1 MNVDIVIVGA
11 GPSGLCL
18 ARSLSGQ
25 GLTIVVIEQQSLD
38 AISNPAFDGREI
50 ALTQS
55 SASAMKDLGLWQLIE
70 PQAISQLRDAKIL
83 DGRSQFE
90 MLIPHQLSKYQ
101 ELGWLISNH
110 VIRKA
115 AYDATQEANEINH
128 DITLIPGRKVIKVK
142 TSQQMAGVVLDDQT
156 EISAKLVVAADNR
169 FSTTRRMMGIAADM
183 HDFGRNMLVCCM
195 THDAPHDHIAW
206 EWFDYGQTL
215 ALLPMN
221 PDPETGRY
229 RSSVVIT
236 VASDEAEEL
245 MKLSPEEF
253 SRNAKERF
261 GNRLGEMDLVSTIHS
276 YPLVSVYPKRLVGTR
291 FATVGDAA
299 VGMHPVTAHG
309 FNFGLLGV
317 QKLSK
322 EILGAHRVG
331 KDIGDQALLLR
342 YERTHRLKTKPLFL
356 MTRLITEIYTK
367 ESPPAKFLRKALL
380 HISEKLTPFKKSIAL
395 SLTGR

>member
-1 MNVDIVIVGA
+1 
-11 GPSGLCL
+11 
-18 ARSLSGQ
+18 
-25 GLTIVVIEQQSLD
+25 
-38 AISNPAFDGREI
+38 
-50 ALTQS
+50 
-55 SASAMKDLGLWQLIE
+55 MKDIGLWQLIE

-110 VIRKA
+110 AIRKA
-115 AYDATQEANEINH
+115 AYDATQEANDLHH
-128 DITLIPGRKVIKVK
+128 DITLINGRKVIQVK
-142 TSQQMAGVVLDDQT
+142 TSQKMAGVVLDDQT
-156 EISAKLVVAADNR
+156 EISAKLIVAADNR
-169 FSTTRRMMGIAADM
+169 FSTTRRMMGIPADM

-236 VASDEAEEL
+236 VSSDEAEKL
-245 MKLSPEEF
+245 MKLSSAEF

-261 GNRLGEMDLVSTIHS
+261 GNRLGEMGLVSTIHA
-276 YPLVSVYPKRLVGTR
+276 YHLVSVYPKRLVGTR

-317 QKLSK
+317 QQLLK
-322 EILGAHRVG
+322 EILGAHKVG

>member
-115 AYDATQEANEINH
+115 AYDATQEANDLHH

-142 TSQQMAGVVLDDQT
+142 TNLPMAGVVLDDQT

-236 VASDEAEEL
+236 VASDEAEKL
-245 MKLSPEEF
+245 MKLSSAEF

-261 GNRLGEMDLVSTIHS
+261 GNRLGEMGLVSTIHA
-276 YPLVSVYPKRLVGTR
+276 YPLVSVYPKRLVGIR

-317 QKLSK
+317 QQLLK
-322 EILGAHRVG
+322 EILGAHKVG

>member
-25 GLTIVVIEQQSLD
+25 GLTIAVIEQQSLD

-142 TSQQMAGVVLDDQT
+142 TNLPMAGVVLDDET

-195 THDAPHDHIAW
+195 THDTPHDHIAW

-245 MKLSPEEF
+245 MKLSPEAF

-380 HISEKLTPFKKSIAL
+380 HVSEKLTPFKKSIAL

>member
-25 GLTIVVIEQQSLD
+25 GLTIAVIEQQSLD

-115 AYDATQEANEINH
+115 AYDATQEANDLHH

-142 TSQQMAGVVLDDQT
+142 TNLPMAGVVLDDET

-195 THDAPHDHIAW
+195 THDTPHDHIAW

-245 MKLSPEEF
+245 MKLNPEAF

-380 HISEKLTPFKKSIAL
+380 HVSEKLTPFKKSIAL

>member
-18 ARSLSGQ
+18 ARALSGQ
-25 GLTIVVIEQQSLD
+25 GLTIAVIEQQSLD

-55 SASAMKDLGLWQLIE
+55 SASAMKDFGLWQLIE

-380 HISEKLTPFKKSIAL
+380 HVSEKLTPFKKSIAL

>member
-25 GLTIVVIEQQSLD
+25 GLTIAVIEQQSLD

-115 AYDATQEANEINH
+115 AYDATQEANDLHH

-142 TSQQMAGVVLDDQT
+142 TNLPMAGVVLDDET

-195 THDAPHDHIAW
+195 THDTPHDHIAW

-221 PDPETGRY
+221 PDPESGRY

-245 MKLSPEEF
+245 MKLSPEAF

-380 HISEKLTPFKKSIAL
+380 HVSEKLTPFKKSIAL

>member
-142 TSQQMAGVVLDDQT
+142 TNLPMAGVVLDDQT

>member
-142 TSQQMAGVVLDDQT
+142 TNLPMAGVVLDDET

-322 EILGAHRVG
+322 EILGAHKVG

>member
-322 EILGAHRVG
+322 EILGAHKVG

>member
-115 AYDATQEANEINH
+115 AYDATQEANDLHH

-142 TSQQMAGVVLDDQT
+142 TNLQMAGVVLDDET

-236 VASDEAEEL
+236 VASDEAEKL
-245 MKLSPEEF
+245 MKLSSAEF

-261 GNRLGEMDLVSTIHS
+261 GNRLGEMGLVSTIHA
-276 YPLVSVYPKRLVGTR
+276 YPLVSVYPKRLVGIR

-317 QKLSK
+317 QQLLK
-322 EILGAHRVG
+322 EILGAHKVG

>member
-25 GLTIVVIEQQSLD
+25 GLTIAVIEQQSLD

-115 AYDATQEANEINH
+115 AYDATQEANDLHH

-142 TSQQMAGVVLDDQT
+142 TNLPMAGVVLDDET

-245 MKLSPEEF
+245 MKLSPEAF

-367 ESPPAKFLRKALL
+367 ESPPAKFLRKTLL
-380 HISEKLTPFKKSIAL
+380 HVSEKLTPFKKSIAL

>member
-115 AYDATQEANEINH
+115 AYDATQEANDLHH
-128 DITLIPGRKVIKVK
+128 DITLINGRKVIQVK
-142 TSQQMAGVVLDDQT
+142 TSQKMAGVVLDDQT
-156 EISAKLVVAADNR
+156 EISAKLIVAADNR
-169 FSTTRRMMGIAADM
+169 FSTTRRMMGIPADM

-236 VASDEAEEL
+236 VASDEAEKL
-245 MKLSPEEF
+245 MKLSSAEF

-261 GNRLGEMDLVSTIHS
+261 GNRLGEMGLVSTIHA

-317 QKLSK
+317 QQLLK
-322 EILGAHRVG
+322 EILGAHKVG

>member
-25 GLTIVVIEQQSLD
+25 GLTIAIVEQQSLKN
-38 AISNPAFDGREI
+38 ISNPAFDGREI
-50 ALTQS
+50 ALTQH
-55 SASAMKDLGLWQLIE
+55 SANAMQELGLWERIE
-70 PQAISQLRDAKIL
+70 PHAISQLRDAKIL
-83 DGRSQFE
+83 DGQSQFE
-90 MLIPHQLSKYQ
+90 MLIPHQLSKFK

-110 VIRKA
+110 LIRKA
-115 AYDATQEANEINH
+115 AFESVQQAIDQSS
-128 DITLIPGRKVIKVK
+128 DITLIADQKVVKVK
-142 TSQQMAGVVLDDQT
+142 ANDIGAQVTLNNGKEMNAR
-156 EISAKLVVAADNR
+156 LVVAADNR
-169 FSTTRRMMGIAADM
+169 FSTTRRMMGIAANM

-195 THDAPHDHIAW
+195 THENPHDHIAW

-221 PDPETGRY
+221 PDPASGKF

-236 VASDEAEEL
+236 VPSEEADEL
-245 MKLSPEEF
+245 TQLSPEAF
-253 SRNAKERF
+253 SDDVKRRF
-261 GNRLGEMDLVSTIHS
+261 AGRLGNMELISTIHS
-276 YPLVSVYPKRLVGTR
+276 YPLVSVYPSRLVGKR

-317 QKLSK
+317 QTLSK
-322 EILGAHRVG
+322 EILSAHQA
-331 KDIGDQALLLR
+331 KQDIGNKALLER
-342 YERTHRLKTKPLFL
+342 YERIHRMKTRPLFFL
-356 MTRLITEIYTK
+356 TRLITEIYTK
-367 ESPPAKFLRKALL
+367 ESPPAKILRKALL
-380 HISEKLTPFKKSIAL
+380 HIGERLTPFKRSIAA

>member
-25 GLTIVVIEQQSLD
+25 GLTIAVIEQQSLD

-115 AYDATQEANEINH
+115 AYDATQEANDLHH

-142 TSQQMAGVVLDDQT
+142 TSPQMAGVVLDDQT

-221 PDPETGRY
+221 PDPESGRY

-245 MKLSPEEF
+245 MKLNPEAF

-367 ESPPAKFLRKALL
+367 ESPPAKFLRKTLL
-380 HISEKLTPFKKSIAL
+380 HVSEKLTPFKKSIAL

>member
-1 MNVDIVIVGA
+1 
-11 GPSGLCL
+11 
-18 ARSLSGQ
+18 
-25 GLTIVVIEQQSLD
+25 
-38 AISNPAFDGREI
+38 
-50 ALTQS
+50 
-55 SASAMKDLGLWQLIE
+55 MKDIGLWQLIE

-110 VIRKA
+110 AIRKA
-115 AYDATQEANEINH
+115 AYDATQEANDLHH
-128 DITLIPGRKVIKVK
+128 DITLINGRKVIQVK
-142 TSQQMAGVVLDDQT
+142 TSQKMAGVVLDDQT
-156 EISAKLVVAADNR
+156 EISAKLIVAADNR
-169 FSTTRRMMGIAADM
+169 FSTTRRMMGIPADM

-236 VASDEAEEL
+236 VASDEAEKL
-245 MKLSPEEF
+245 MKLSSAEF

-261 GNRLGEMDLVSTIHS
+261 GNRLGEMGLVSTIHA

-317 QKLSK
+317 QQLLK
-322 EILGAHRVG
+322 EILGAHKVG

>member
-25 GLTIVVIEQQSLD
+25 GLTIAVIEQQSLD

-115 AYDATQEANEINH
+115 AYDATQEANDLHH

-142 TSQQMAGVVLDDQT
+142 TNLPMAGVVLDDET

-195 THDAPHDHIAW
+195 THDTPHDHIAW

-245 MKLSPEEF
+245 MKLNPEAF

-317 QKLSK
+317 QQLLK
-322 EILGAHRVG
+322 EILGAHKVG

-380 HISEKLTPFKKSIAL
+380 HVSEKLTPFKKSIAL

>member
-25 GLTIVVIEQQSLD
+25 GLTIAVIEQQSLD

-142 TSQQMAGVVLDDQT
+142 TNLPMAGVVLDDQT

-221 PDPETGRY
+221 PDPESGRY

-380 HISEKLTPFKKSIAL
+380 HVSEKLTPFKKSIAL

>member
-25 GLTIVVIEQQSLD
+25 GLTIAVIEQQSLD

-115 AYDATQEANEINH
+115 AYDATQEANDLHH

-142 TSQQMAGVVLDDQT
+142 TNLPMAGVVLDDET

-195 THDAPHDHIAW
+195 THDTPHDHIAW

-221 PDPETGRY
+221 PDPESGRY

-245 MKLSPEEF
+245 MKLNPEAF

-380 HISEKLTPFKKSIAL
+380 HVSEKLTPFKKSIAL

>member
-115 AYDATQEANEINH
+115 AYDATQEANDLHH

-142 TSQQMAGVVLDDQT
+142 TNLPMAGVVLDDQT

>member
-142 TSQQMAGVVLDDQT
+142 TNLPMAGVVLDDET

-245 MKLSPEEF
+245 MKLNPEAF

>member
-25 GLTIVVIEQQSLD
+25 GLTIAVIEQQSLD

-110 VIRKA
+110 AIRKA

-142 TSQQMAGVVLDDQT
+142 TNLPMAGVVLDDET

-195 THDAPHDHIAW
+195 THDTPHDHIAW

-245 MKLSPEEF
+245 MKLNPEAF

-322 EILGAHRVG
+322 EILGAHRVD

-380 HISEKLTPFKKSIAL
+380 HVSEKLTPFKKSIAL

>member
-18 ARSLSGQ
+18 ARALSGQ
-25 GLTIVVIEQQSLD
+25 GLTIAVIEQQSLD

-55 SASAMKDLGLWQLIE
+55 SASAMKDFGLWQLIE

-253 SRNAKERF
+253 SRNAKGRF

-380 HISEKLTPFKKSIAL
+380 HVSEKLTPFKKSIAL

>member
-25 GLTIVVIEQQSLD
+25 GLTIAIVEQQSLKS
-38 AISNPAFDGREI
+38 ISNPAFDGREI
-50 ALTQS
+50 ALTQH
-55 SASAMKDLGLWQLIE
+55 SANAMQELGLWERIE
-70 PQAISQLRDAKIL
+70 PHAISQLRDAKIL
-83 DGRSQFE
+83 DGQSQFE
-90 MLIPHQLSKYQ
+90 MLIPHQLSKFK

-110 VIRKA
+110 LIRKA
-115 AYDATQEANEINH
+115 AFESVQQAIDQSS
-128 DITLIPGRKVIKVK
+128 DITLIADQKVVKVK
-142 TSQQMAGVVLDDQT
+142 ANDIGAQVTLNNGKEMNAR
-156 EISAKLVVAADNR
+156 LVVAADNR
-169 FSTTRRMMGIAADM
+169 FSTTRRMMGIAANM

-195 THDAPHDHIAW
+195 THENPHDHIAW

-221 PDPETGRY
+221 PDPASGKF

-236 VASDEAEEL
+236 VPSEEADEL
-245 MKLSPEEF
+245 TQLSPEAF
-253 SRNAKERF
+253 SDDAKRRF
-261 GNRLGEMDLVSTIHS
+261 AGRLGNMELISTIHS
-276 YPLVSVYPKRLVGTR
+276 YPLVSVYPSRLVGKR

-317 QKLSK
+317 QTLSK
-322 EILGAHRVG
+322 EILSAHQA
-331 KDIGDQALLLR
+331 KQDIGNKALLER
-342 YERTHRLKTKPLFL
+342 YERIHRMKTRPLFFL
-356 MTRLITEIYTK
+356 TRLITEIYTK
-367 ESPPAKFLRKALL
+367 ESPPAKILRKALL
-380 HISEKLTPFKKSIAL
+380 HIGERLTPFKRSIAA

>member
-50 ALTQS
+50 ALTQR
-55 SASAMKDLGLWQLIE
+55 SASTMKDIGLWQLIE

-110 VIRKA
+110 AIRKA
-115 AYDATQEANEINH
+115 AYDATQEANDLHH
-128 DITLIPGRKVIKVK
+128 DITLINGRKVIQVK
-142 TSQQMAGVVLDDQT
+142 TSQKMAGVVLDDQT
-156 EISAKLVVAADNR
+156 EISAKLIVAADNR
-169 FSTTRRMMGIAADM
+169 FSTTRRMMGIPADM

-245 MKLSPEEF
+245 MKLNPEAF

-261 GNRLGEMDLVSTIHS
+261 GNRLGEMELVSTIHS

-317 QKLSK
+317 QQLLK
-322 EILGAHRVG
+322 EILGAHKVG

>member
-18 ARSLSGQ
+18 AKSLSGQ
-25 GLTIVVIEQQSLD
+25 GLKIAVVEQQD
-38 AISNPAFDGREI
+38 IEAIARPVFDGREI
-50 ALTQS
+50 ALTQE
-55 SASAMKDLGLWQLIE
+55 SAKTMKALGLWELIE
-70 PQAISQLRDAKIL
+70 PHAISPLRDAKIL
-83 DGRSQFE
+83 DGQSQFE
-90 MLIPHQLSKYQ
+90 MLIPHQLSHYS

-110 VIRKA
+110 LIRQA
-115 AYDATQEANEINH
+115 AYDATQSAIELNG
-128 DITLIPGRKVIKVK
+128 DITLICGHKVIKVK
-142 TSQQMAGVVLDDQT
+142 TDTANAKVALDDGA
-156 EISAKLVVAADNR
+156 EINAKLVVAADNR

-195 THDAPHDHIAW
+195 THDKPHNHIAW

-221 PDPETGRY
+221 PDPVSARY

-245 MKLSPEEF
+245 MKLSPEAF
-253 SRNAKERF
+253 SKNAKERF
-261 GNRLGEMDLVSTIHS
+261 GNRLGEMNLISSIHS
-276 YPLVSVYPKRLVGTR
+276 YPLVSVYPKRLVSTR

-317 QKLSK
+317 EKLSK
-322 EILGAHRVG
+322 EILTAHKLG
-331 KDIGDQALLLR
+331 KDIGDQSLLLR
-342 YERTHRLKTKPLFL
+342 YERTHRLKTKPLFM

-367 ESPPAKFLRKALL
+367 ESPPAKLLRKALL
-380 HISEKLTPFKKSIAL
+380 HISDRLTPFKRSIAT

>member
-25 GLTIVVIEQQSLD
+25 GLTIAVIEQQPLD

-115 AYDATQEANEINH
+115 AYDATQEANDIHH

-142 TSQQMAGVVLDDQT
+142 TNLPMAGVVLDDET

-195 THDAPHDHIAW
+195 THDTPHDHIAW

-245 MKLSPEEF
+245 MKLSPEAF

-322 EILGAHRVG
+322 EILGAHKVG

-380 HISEKLTPFKKSIAL
+380 HVSEKLTPFKKSIAL

>member
-25 GLTIVVIEQQSLD
+25 GLTIAVIEQQSLD

-115 AYDATQEANEINH
+115 AYDATQEANDLHH

-142 TSQQMAGVVLDDQT
+142 TNLPMAGVVLDDET

-195 THDAPHDHIAW
+195 THDTPHDHIAW

-245 MKLSPEEF
+245 MKLSPEAF

-261 GNRLGEMDLVSTIHS
+261 GNRLGEMELVSTIHS

-380 HISEKLTPFKKSIAL
+380 HVSEKLTPFKKSIAL

>member
-50 ALTQS
+50 ALTQR
-55 SASAMKDLGLWQLIE
+55 SASTMKDIGLWQLIE

-110 VIRKA
+110 AIRKA
-115 AYDATQEANEINH
+115 AYDATQEANDLHH
-128 DITLIPGRKVIKVK
+128 DITLINGRKVIQVK
-142 TSQQMAGVVLDDQT
+142 TSQKMAGVVLDDQT
-156 EISAKLVVAADNR
+156 EISAKLIVAADNR
-169 FSTTRRMMGIAADM
+169 FSTTRRMMGIPADM

-236 VASDEAEEL
+236 VASDEAEKL
-245 MKLSPEEF
+245 MKLSSAEF

-261 GNRLGEMDLVSTIHS
+261 GNRLGEMGLVSTIHA

-317 QKLSK
+317 QQLLK
-322 EILGAHRVG
+322 EILGAHKVG
-331 KDIGDQALLLR
+331 KDIGDQELLLR

>member
-115 AYDATQEANEINH
+115 AYDATQEANDLHH

-142 TSQQMAGVVLDDQT
+142 TNLPMAGVVLDDQT

-245 MKLSPEEF
+245 MKLSPEAF

>member
-115 AYDATQEANEINH
+115 AYDATQEANDLHH

-142 TSQQMAGVVLDDQT
+142 TSLPMAGVVLDDET

-322 EILGAHRVG
+322 EILGAHKVG

>member
-115 AYDATQEANEINH
+115 AYDATQEANDLHH
-128 DITLIPGRKVIKVK
+128 DITLINGRKVIQVK
-142 TSQQMAGVVLDDQT
+142 TSQKMAGVVLDDQT
-156 EISAKLVVAADNR
+156 EISAKLIVAADNR
-169 FSTTRRMMGIAADM
+169 FSTTRRMMGIPADM

-245 MKLSPEEF
+245 MKLSPEAF

>member
-25 GLTIVVIEQQSLD
+25 GLTIAIVEQQSLKN
-38 AISNPAFDGREI
+38 ISNPAFDGREI
-50 ALTQS
+50 ALTQH
-55 SASAMKDLGLWQLIE
+55 SANAMQELGLWERIE
-70 PQAISQLRDAKIL
+70 PHAISQLRDAKIL
-83 DGRSQFE
+83 DGQSQFE
-90 MLIPHQLSKYQ
+90 MLIPHQLSKFK

-110 VIRKA
+110 LIRKA
-115 AYDATQEANEINH
+115 AFESVQQAIDQSS
-128 DITLIPGRKVIKVK
+128 DITLIADQKVVKVK
-142 TSQQMAGVVLDDQT
+142 ANDIGAQVTLNNGKEMNAR
-156 EISAKLVVAADNR
+156 LVVAADNR
-169 FSTTRRMMGIAADM
+169 FSTTRRMMGIAANM

-195 THDAPHDHIAW
+195 THENPHDHIAW

-221 PDPETGRY
+221 PDLASGKF

-236 VASDEAEEL
+236 VPSEEADEL
-245 MKLSPEEF
+245 TQLSPEAF
-253 SRNAKERF
+253 SDDVKRRF
-261 GNRLGEMDLVSTIHS
+261 AGRLGNMELISTIHS
-276 YPLVSVYPKRLVGTR
+276 YPLVSVYPSRLVGKR

-317 QKLSK
+317 QTLSK
-322 EILGAHRVG
+322 EILSAHQA
-331 KDIGDQALLLR
+331 KQDIGNKALLER
-342 YERTHRLKTKPLFL
+342 YERIHRMKTRPLFFL
-356 MTRLITEIYTK
+356 TRLITEIYTK
-367 ESPPAKFLRKALL
+367 ESPPAKILRKALL
-380 HISEKLTPFKKSIAL
+380 HIGERLTPFKRSIAA

>member
-25 GLTIVVIEQQSLD
+25 GLTIAVIEQQSLD

-115 AYDATQEANEINH
+115 AYDATQEANDLHH

-142 TSQQMAGVVLDDQT
+142 TNLPMAGVVLDDET

-195 THDAPHDHIAW
+195 THDTPHDHIAW

-245 MKLSPEEF
+245 MKLNPEAF

-261 GNRLGEMDLVSTIHS
+261 GNRLGEMELVSTIHS

-380 HISEKLTPFKKSIAL
+380 HVSEKLTPFKKSIAL

>member
-25 GLTIVVIEQQSLD
+25 GLTIAVIEQQSLD
-38 AISNPAFDGREI
+38 AISNPVFDGREI

-115 AYDATQEANEINH
+115 AYDATQEANDLHH

-142 TSQQMAGVVLDDQT
+142 TSPQMAGVVLDDQT

-245 MKLSPEEF
+245 MKLSPEAF

-380 HISEKLTPFKKSIAL
+380 HVSEKLTPFKKSIAL